1 MEKLIFPEQTLTF
14 FEDTDGS
21 WISVSYEDPFIL
33 EEGKSYEV
41 IWDGVKYVTDSI
53 AADTDENGTEDAVII
68 GKIFVIDPTLPAND
82 FPFLIAVITADGIT
96 YYMMMGE
103 PGVET
108 HTVAIY
114 EHTASGIILRDRN
127 GDEQTYEG
135 VTAIEVDTTDGG
147 TQIFSKGE
155 VVEKTMEQSEVD
167 FSGGDIVVTP
177 DENTLFS
184 SVTIQI
190 PESLK
195 PENIAKDVVVAGI
208 TGTHDGGGGE
218 AGLIDYVNQHTDTID
233 NHTYFGL
240 DCFQSVTFTKAI
252 SIDTNSFYEC
262 NNLKI
267 ADFHILEDIKGPA
280 FAKTMNLYTM
290 IIRTATKCN
299 LSNSATGSLFGTKLL
314 SLDFR
319 GPIALG
325 TGYIYVPAALVDAYK
340 TDTEWSRFADQFRA
354 IEDYPE
360 ICG

>member
-1 MEKLIFPEQTLTF
+1 MAKCIFPEQTLNF
-14 FEDTDGS
+14 
-21 WISVSYEDPFIL
+21 YE
-33 EEGKSYEV
+33 EEGMNYHVIYDSPFVIEDGKTYEV
-41 IWDGVKYVTDSI
+41 IWDGTKYT
-53 AADTDENGTEDAVII
+53 ADAVGMDIDGDGINDTGII
-68 GKIFVIDPTLPAND
+68 GQGAILDPSIPINDCPFVIVTMPNEESGDIGCMFIGFQL
-82 FPFLIAVITADGIT
+82 
-96 YYMMMGE
+96 E
-103 PGVET
+103 

-114 EHTASGIILRDRN
+114 EQTAVGIILRDRN

-135 VTAIEVDTTDGG
+135 VTAIKVDTTDGG

-155 VVEKTMEQSEVD
+155 AVETTISID
-167 FSGGDIVVTP
+167 FSGGDMVVTP

-184 SVTIQI
+184 SVVI
-190 PESLK
+190 PAPDNLV
-195 PENIAKDVVVAGI
+195 PGNIAKDVVVAGI